1 MTDSLFDGIAEVV
14 VSLGDRLRKGNL
26 CNGNLQEVEVEV
38 EAVGDLVPRRGEI
51 GSRSIVYYLD
61 QITTRRSGRVVKAS
75 D

>member
-26 CNGNLQEVEVEV
+26 WNGNLQEVEVEV
-38 EAVGDLVPRRGEI
+38 EAVGDLVPRRREI
-51 GSRSIVYYLD
+51 ESRVILYHLD
-61 QITTRRSGRVVKAS
+61 QYTIRRSGRVVKAS